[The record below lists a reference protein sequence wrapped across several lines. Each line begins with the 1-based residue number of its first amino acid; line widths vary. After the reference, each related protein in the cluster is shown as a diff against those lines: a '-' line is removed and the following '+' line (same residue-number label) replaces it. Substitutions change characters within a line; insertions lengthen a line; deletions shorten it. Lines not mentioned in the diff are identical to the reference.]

1 VEIGVDALDQPANV
15 GVFILLNGVGSLD
28 IAGGGNSVGDGFM
41 IGRPDCWCYKYH
53 CRGDYNGVKT
63 GPFQVQLLDLQ
74 GLAAAYNKMD
84 AAMPAGGICAD
95 FNHTKTGPFRV
106 QLLDLQDLAANY
118 NKMAVTLCPADNYN
132 EMY

>member
-1 VEIGVDALDQPANV
+1 MKESAPEFAQWDAW
-15 GVFILLNGVGSLD
+15 
-28 IAGGGNSVGDGFM
+28 
-41 IGRPDCWCYKYH
+41 GRPDCWCYKYH